1 MILITAVIWT
11 SCNLSE
17 EQRVPNDLEGQRKML
32 SEKKKQLKSL
42 KDDIDTLEKLIA
54 EATGEK
60 AEDLYVR
67 VEVDTLKKGNFEK
80 FITLPAQ
87 VITDDRV
94 AVSSETGGRIIQLNI
109 SEGDVVRKGEVIAK
123 LDLESLN
130 LQKAEIEKR
139 FELARTV
146 YERQKRLWDQQIGS
160 EIQYLEAKNNV
171 EAMEKSLAS
180 LEDQLKKAVV
190 TAPISGVIEN
200 KLSRQGEVISP
211 GQPMLYMLNNNRI
224 KVQTDVPEA
233 YLNSIRKGQ
242 MINIYFPALDR
253 EENARVSRIGSSINP
268 ANRSFK
274 VEMEMANPGSVLKPN
289 MLAEVKI
296 LEDERSESISLLV
309 DYIQQEVGGKKYVY
323 VLDNKVD
330 PPKAQKRYITTGISY
345 QNKIVIE
352 EGLVGGEFIIT
363 KGGFDIKDGQ
373 KLQIVN

>member
-1 MILITAVIWT
+1 M
-11 SCNLSE
+11 
-17 EQRVPNDLEGQRKML
+17 PKDLEGQRKML

-54 EATGEK
+54 EASGEK

-67 VEVDTLKKGNFEK
+67 VEVDTLEKSNFEK
-80 FITLPAQ
+80 FITLPAE
-87 VITDDRV
+87 VITDDMV
-94 AVSSETGGRIIQLNI
+94 TVSSETGGRIIQLKI
-109 SEGDVVRKGEVIAK
+109 EEGDYVRKGAVIAK

-130 LQKAEIEKR
+130 LQKAEMDKR
-139 FELARTV
+139 LELARTV
-146 YERQKRLWDQQIGS
+146 YERQKKLWDQQIGS

-180 LEDQLKKAVV
+180 LQDQLKKAVV
-190 TAPISGVIEN
+190 TAPISGIIEE
-200 KLSRQGEVISP
+200 KLSRQGEVVSP
-211 GQPMLYMLNNNRI
+211 GQPIIYMLNNNRI
-224 KVQTDVPEA
+224 KVRADVPEA

-253 EENARVSRIGSSINP
+253 EERARISLVGSSINP
-268 ANRSFK
+268 ANRTFK
-274 VEMEMANPGSVLKPN
+274 IEMEMANTGNVLKPN

-296 LEDERSESISLLV
+296 LEEERKESISLLV

-323 VLDNKVD
+323 VLDKEID
-330 PPKAQKRYITTGISY
+330 PPQSQKRYITTGISY
-345 QNKIVIE
+345 DNRIVIE
-352 EGLVGGEFIIT
+352 EGLEVGELMIT